1 MAIYSPTNIQTEQQ
15 NDFVGVQNLSTT
27 FKHNFEAQKQLFAQ
41 EIRVHYNL
49 REPKGNKPT
58 MVFLVVYINKKQIRI
73 STGCKVY
80 PKQWNS
86 TRAITGITL
95 TKLDNCNNRILN
107 AKIDE
112 LNTRFEEYKYYIC
125 NGFAE
130 LNIKSFKSYMEN
142 KVLNQPKDKSIDIIK
157 VMKESITKDYNIKI
171 VLGQITFVLSENLKR
186 FIMIETRWRN

>member
-1 MAIYSPTNIQTEQQ
+1 MTIYSPTNIQTEQQ

-95 TKLDNCNNRILN
+95 TKLDNCNNRICQSLAQCFNGISNNRLSNIQSFDN
-107 AKIDE
+107 ASLFHISNP
-112 LNTRFEEYKYYIC
+112 LFC
-125 NGFAE
+125 SPLA
-130 LNIKSFKSYMEN
+130 S
-142 KVLNQPKDKSIDIIK
+142 
-157 VMKESITKDYNIKI
+157 
-171 VLGQITFVLSENLKR
+171 NL
-186 FIMIETRWRN
+186 

>member
-73 STGCKVY
+73 STGCKPSHCDY
-80 PKQWNS
+80 
-86 TRAITGITL
+86 TL
-95 TKLDNCNNRILN
+95 YHPLLPSYLFHSHGDNTCCTILN
-107 AKIDE
+107 A
-112 LNTRFEEYKYYIC
+112 
-125 NGFAE
+125 
-130 LNIKSFKSYMEN
+130 
-142 KVLNQPKDKSIDIIK
+142 
-157 VMKESITKDYNIKI
+157 ITK
-171 VLGQITFVLSENLKR
+171 TRKR
-186 FIMIETRWRN
+186 